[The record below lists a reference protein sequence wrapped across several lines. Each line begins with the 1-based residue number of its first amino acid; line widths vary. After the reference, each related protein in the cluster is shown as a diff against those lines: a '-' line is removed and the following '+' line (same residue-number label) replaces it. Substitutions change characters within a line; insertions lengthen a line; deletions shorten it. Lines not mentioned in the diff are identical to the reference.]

1 MKVLFIGGTGNI
13 SASVSRL
20 AVEQGIQLYLLTR
33 GQTPVHIPGA
43 RVLTGDIQNVSHV
56 QELLSGHQF
65 DAVVNWINYT
75 QDQVERDVHLF
86 AGRTRQYIFISSASA
101 YQKPV
106 LNPIIT
112 EQTPLENPY
121 WEYSRNKIACENY
134 LMDAFYNASFPAT
147 IVRPSHTY
155 DTILPLVLGGGATF
169 TLADRILRG
178 QPVILHGDGSSLW
191 TLTHS
196 QDFARA
202 FLRLLGNPAAIGEA
216 FHITSDESL
225 TWNQVYLALS
235 EALGVKARVVH
246 VPSDFIAR
254 VVPDRGPSLLGDK
267 AWSLIFDNTK
277 IKQFVPGWQA
287 VIAFRD
293 GIRATLNWF
302 QADARRMVIDPK
314 INQDTEKILAA
325 YRRAYDDPEEII
337 SGWQP

>member
-20 AVEQGIQLYLLTR
+20 AVEQGMQLYLLTR

-43 RVLTGDIQNVSHV
+43 HVLTGDIQNVSHV

-75 QDQVERDVHLF
+75 QDQVERDVQLF
-86 AGRTRQYIFISSASA
+86 TGRTRQYILISSASA

-121 WEYSRNKIACENY
+121 WEYSRNKIACEKY
-134 LMDAFYNASFPAT
+134 LMEAFHNASFPAT

-155 DTILPLVLGGGATF
+155 DTILPLMLGGGATF

-202 FLRLLGNPAAIGEA
+202 FLGLLGNPAAIGEA

-235 EALGVKARVVH
+235 EALGVQARVVH
-246 VPSDFIAR
+246 VPSDFIAH

-287 VIAFRD
+287 AIPFRD

-302 QADARRMVIDPK
+302 QADTRRMVIDPK

-337 SGWQP
+337 SRWQP

>member
-1 MKVLFIGGTGNI
+1 MKVLFNGGTGNI

-33 GQTPVHIPGA
+33 GQTPIHIPGA

-86 AGRTRQYIFISSASA
+86 SGRTGQYIFISSASA

-112 EQTPLENPY
+112 EQTPLENPF

-134 LMDAFYNASFPAT
+134 LMNAYQSTSFPVT

-202 FLRLLGNPAAIGEA
+202 FLGLLGNPAAIGEA

-267 AWSLIFDNTK
+267 AWSVIFDNTK
-277 IKQFVPGWQA
+277 LKQFVPGWQA
-287 VIAFRD
+287 AIPFRD

-302 QADARRMVIDPK
+302 QADARRMIIDPK
-314 INQDTEKILAA
+314 INQDTEKVLAA

-337 SGWQP
+337 SRWQP